1 MPASTHNIIFGG
13 LEEDPRGIIK
23 AILWLIIAT
32 YLMAQPEW
40 GSAADRPAWL
50 ANKPQAFADA
60 NGHLSP
66 MAFEFVVPGVRRGE
80 VDKRLGKPY
89 ISSTSVVV
97 QGQIDLFLDDAPT
110 KQSDPPRAPQP
121 TEEVRYYDYRPD
133 KFPSEHARIV
143 FRGDKIWYAM
153 LPPLHGEKTR
163 AEIMARYGHVF
174 EEQKVHRR
182 DGHILSV
189 DVILWLSKK
198 GLAFVEKP
206 SRGITY
212 RVVFPAGDLTATRKG
227 V

>member
-1 MPASTHNIIFGG
+1 
-13 LEEDPRGIIK
+13 
-23 AILWLIIAT
+23 
-32 YLMAQPEW
+32 MAQPEW
-40 GSAADRPAWL
+40 GSAADRRARL
-50 ANKPQAFADA
+50 ADKPETFADA
-60 NGHLSP
+60 TGHLSP

-89 ISSTSVVV
+89 ISSPSVVV
-97 QGQIDLFLDDAPT
+97 QGRIDLFLDEAPT
-110 KQSDPPRAPQP
+110 EQSKPQRAPQP
-121 TEEVRYYDYRPD
+121 TEDVHYYDYRPD

-153 LPPLHGEKTR
+153 LPPLNGEKTR
-163 AEIMARYGHVF
+163 AEIMTRYGNVF

-182 DGHILSV
+182 DGHIRSV
-189 DVILWLSKK
+189 DVILWLRKK

-206 SRGITY
+206 GRGIIY